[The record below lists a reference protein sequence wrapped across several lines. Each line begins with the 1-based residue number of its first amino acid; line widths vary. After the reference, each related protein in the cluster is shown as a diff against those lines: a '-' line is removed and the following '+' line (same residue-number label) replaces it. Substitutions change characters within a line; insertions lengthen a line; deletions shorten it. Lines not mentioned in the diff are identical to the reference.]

1 MINYRFTINN
11 LMLNK
16 FRRRFPQGSLV
27 SELLAIDHGKYL
39 VRVLVEVEGVILASG
54 LAAADTV
61 ELAEDSARSRAL
73 ELLDWDDSSDAVNVV
88 NVINATPASKS
99 TVEKET
105 GNALGVLREGKT
117 TIAPKTERVDALG
130 KPHEGKTTIA
140 PKIEEIIST
149 SPEKY
154 EQPSEQA
161 LELPLS
167 APQTTPEITQELFS
181 LETDHVGK
189 DNGFVK
195 GGEPSHP
202 TGEITPLEANPSGLD
217 ASNPD
222 VLDFSDIIAK
232 TDIELKR
239 LNWTQ
244 EQGRDYLLAT
254 YGKKSRLH
262 LSDAELL
269 EFLNY
274 LEGQQ

>member
-1 MINYRFTINN
+1 
-11 LMLNK
+11 MLNK

-61 ELAEDSARSRAL
+61 ESAEDRARNRAL
-73 ELLDWDDSSDAVNVV
+73 ELLDWDNSSDAVNVI
-88 NVINATPASKS
+88 NVAPIP
-99 TVEKET
+99 EKET
-105 GNALGVLREGKT
+105 SERKT
-117 TIAPKTERVDALG
+117 SIAPKIEKVER
-130 KPHEGKTTIA
+130 KTSITPKIEKVERKTSIA

-154 EQPSEQA
+154 EQPSEQT

-167 APQTTPEITQELFS
+167 APETTPETTQELFL
-181 LETDHVGK
+181 LETDYVGK
-189 DNGFVK
+189 DNGFAK
-195 GGEPSHP
+195 GEQP
-202 TGEITPLEANPSGLD
+202 TYPIEEIKPLEVNPSELD
-217 ASNPD
+217 APSSD

-269 EFLNY
+269 EFLHY